1 MRPQAKTHMADTI
14 PQSKTE
20 KIERAI
26 QKVLSQ
32 LNKDVTKRVW
42 TPAAHAALITYIMNE
57 HGVKIPA
64 DAIEA
69 LRRDLM
75 DSDVQYT
82 SNMRAYLGKR
92 NLIAA
97 KPQADA
103 GTFA

>member
-1 MRPQAKTHMADTI
+1 MATTAI
-14 PQSKTE
+14 PGPKPE

-26 QKVLSQ
+26 QKVMGQ
-32 LNKDVTKRVW
+32 LNKDATKRVY
-42 TPAAHAALITYIMNE
+42 TPAAHAALITYIVNE

-64 DAIEA
+64 DVIEA

-92 NLIAA
+92 NLIAE

-103 GTFA
+103 GTFAP

>member
-1 MRPQAKTHMADTI
+1 MANAI
-14 PQSKTE
+14 PAPKPE

-32 LNKDVTKRVW
+32 LNKDATKRVW
-42 TPAAHAALITYIMNE
+42 TPAAQAALITYIANE

-64 DAIEA
+64 ESIEA

-92 NLIAA
+92 ALIAA

-103 GTFA
+103 GAFAA